1 MSRTALSPEMA
12 TTVPSSCAPPSGA
25 FLLCVCSYCLRMSPK
40 DSLDSGAGWDS
51 GRLGSDM
58 KGDCLNY
65 GVGVIRLGYHR
76 GRLLGVALLH
86 SPPTCGRE
94 KSAGCPVLT
103 L

>member
-40 DSLDSGAGWDS
+40 DSLDSGAGWES

-58 KGDCLNY
+58 KSDCLNY
-65 GVGVIRLGYHR
+65 GVGVIALGYHR
-76 GRLLGVALLH
+76 NRQVAH
-86 SPPTCGRE
+86 SRPCRRG
-94 KSAGCPVLT
+94 AGGEISPGAPS
-103 L
+103 